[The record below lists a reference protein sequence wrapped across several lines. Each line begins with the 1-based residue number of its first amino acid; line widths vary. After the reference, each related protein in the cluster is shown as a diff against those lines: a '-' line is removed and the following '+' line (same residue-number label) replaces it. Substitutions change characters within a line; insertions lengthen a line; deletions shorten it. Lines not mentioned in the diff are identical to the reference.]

1 MIIKTLPNV
10 WRSSNL
16 VFNRLLENE
25 IAEVQ
30 QLYSSSRYMNQWDG
44 IEYDPQHIERC
55 FFYGDIP
62 PQGDKEKYRMF
73 TIRQEKREEIIGILS
88 VYHGYP
94 NADSFYIVFLFIGTQ
109 LQGKGFGK
117 ETEAQLCKEIIK
129 LGFEHIRVNIA
140 IKNWQAIRFW
150 TIAGFNGINGIYGDK
165 MHSDNTF
172 ANIELMKSLNM
183 HNINQDFSESR

>member
-1 MIIKTLPNV
+1 
-10 WRSSNL
+10 
-16 VFNRLLENE
+16 
-25 IAEVQ
+25 
-30 QLYSSSRYMNQWDG
+30 MNQWDG
-44 IEYDPQHIERC
+44 LEYDPKHIEHC

-62 PQGDKEKYRMF
+62 PEGEKENYRIF
-73 TIRQEKREEIIGILS
+73 TIRQEDREEIIGILS

-94 NADSFYIVFLFIGTQ
+94 TFDSVYITFLYIGTE

-150 TIAGFNGINGIYGDK
+150 TVAGFNGISGIYGDK
-165 MHSDNTF
+165 VHSEDTF

-183 HNINQDFSESR
+183 RNIYQEFSESR